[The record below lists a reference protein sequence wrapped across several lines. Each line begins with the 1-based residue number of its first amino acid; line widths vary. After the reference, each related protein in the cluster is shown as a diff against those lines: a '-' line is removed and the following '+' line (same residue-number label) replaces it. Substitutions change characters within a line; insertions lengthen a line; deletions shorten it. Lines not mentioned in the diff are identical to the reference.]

1 MAMTI
6 AIDLDI
12 SSGSVSLSRPVM
24 ELAFDGQ
31 ISERAAWL
39 RGGHLT
45 TASLE
50 FGGENELSEC
60 PSSSAA
66 IIGVGRR
73 QRTRKSRSAAVREQR
88 ATLPRPTRLSILFL
102 IATFPLKN
110 LTHSLEC

>member
-31 ISERAAWL
+31 ISEL

-60 PSSSAA
+60 PSSAA
-66 IIGVGRR
+66 IIGVGLVGGNERGSR
-73 QRTRKSRSAAVREQR
+73 GSRSYRTESNAAPPNPAVD
-88 ATLPRPTRLSILFL
+88 PVPNH
-102 IATFPLKN
+102 FPPQKPDPF
-110 LTHSLEC
+110 S

>member
-31 ISERAAWL
+31 ISEL

-60 PSSSAA
+60 PSWSTA
-66 IIGVGRR
+66 IIGVGLVGGNERG
-73 QRTRKSRSAAVREQR
+73 SRGCRS
-88 ATLPRPTRLSILFL
+88 
-102 IATFPLKN
+102 
-110 LTHSLEC
+110 

>member
-31 ISERAAWL
+31 ISEL

-60 PSSSAA
+60 PSSAA
-66 IIGVGRR
+66 IIGVGLVGGNERG
-73 QRTRKSRSAAVREQR
+73 SRALLQLQNREQCCPAQPGCR
-88 ATLPRPTRLSILFL
+88 SCSESLSPSK
-102 IATFPLKN
+102 T
-110 LTHSLEC
+110 

>member
-31 ISERAAWL
+31 ISEL

-66 IIGVGRR
+66 IIGVGLVGGNERG
-73 QRTRKSRSAAVREQR
+73 SRALPQLQNREQR
-88 ATLPRPTRLSILFL
+88 CPAQPGCRSC
-102 IATFPLKN
+102 
-110 LTHSLEC
+110 S